1 MPADPAKTG
10 EQIRSLRKNKE
21 LTQTELAER
30 LNVAFQTVSKWERGE
45 TLPDTAILPDLAS
58 VLETS
63 VDNLLRGG
71 EIVTKYKRRV
81 TIAEVA
87 EGIACFE
94 RIGELLGKDSTFYLG
109 AIEGVDAKMNV
120 EFEKYLADPFSREAM
135 IAEAA
140 VQLMMNGAYVDVT
153 DIRRSFTFDHWVKK
167 VTEFTAQYGI
177 R

>member
-1 MPADPAKTG
+1 M
-10 EQIRSLRKNKE
+10 
-21 LTQTELAER
+21 
-30 LNVAFQTVSKWERGE
+30 
-45 TLPDTAILPDLAS
+45 
-58 VLETS
+58 LETS

-81 TIAEVA
+81 TVAEVA

-94 RIGELLGKDSTFYLG
+94 RIGELLGKDSFFYLG
-109 AIEGVDAKMNV
+109 AIEGVDRKMNI
-120 EFEKYLADPFSREAM
+120 ELEKYLSDPFSREAM

-167 VTEFTAQYGI
+167 VTEFAAQYGI

>member
-1 MPADPAKTG
+1 MPADPVKTG

-21 LTQTELAER
+21 ITQNELAER

-45 TLPDTAILPDLAS
+45 TLPDTAILPDLAA

-63 VDNLLRGG
+63 VDDLLRGG

-87 EGIACFE
+87 EGIGCFE

-109 AIEGVDAKMNV
+109 AVEGVDNKMNI
-120 EFEKYLADPFSREAM
+120 EFEKYLTDPFSREAM

-140 VQLMMNGAYVDVT
+140 IQLMMNGAYVDVT
-153 DIRRSFTFDHWVKK
+153 DIRRSFAFDHWVKT
-167 VTEFTAQYGI
+167 VTEYAAKYGI

>member
-1 MPADPAKTG
+1 MPVDPAKVG
-10 EQIRSLRKNKE
+10 EQIRSLRKTKE
-21 LTQTELAER
+21 ITQNDLAER

-45 TLPDTAILPDLAS
+45 SLPDTAILPDLAA

-94 RIGELLGKDSTFYLG
+94 RIGELLGKDSFFYLG
-109 AIEGVDAKMNV
+109 AIEGVDRKMNI
-120 EFEKYLADPFSREAM
+120 ELEKYLSDPFSREAM

-167 VTEFTAQYGI
+167 VTEFAAQYGI